1 MSKKFTYNIKNY
13 DVNRDGE
20 QPFYYYYRS
29 ESEKQEL
36 HNQFCN
42 NIRLFYNTVCLYEK
56 NKDNPNCE
64 DLSQYLNDICKQDK
78 NIDGM

>member
-1 MSKKFTYNIKNY
+1 MSKEFTYNNNSYKFNK
-13 DVNRDGE
+13 DGE
-20 QPFYYYYRS
+20 RPFYYYYRS

-56 NKDNPNCE
+56 NKNNPNCQ
-64 DLSQYLNDICKQDK
+64 DLSEYLKLYCK
-78 NIDGM
+78 